1 MMVVKGVDL
10 ISGTGQPVQT
20 PPSSRGRIEFLW
32 AWTSVVVMIALLVAT
47 FIASESMAEILSR
60 ILGPLTI
67 VASVVSVW
75 FGLAARRHG
84 EEGGLIPAAI
94 GALVGG
100 FFLVMVL
107 LALIFHFGLG
117 WE

>member
-1 MMVVKGVDL
+1 M
-10 ISGTGQPVQT
+10 ISPTSQPVRT

-32 AWTSVVVMIALLVAT
+32 AWTSVAVMIALLVAT
-47 FIASESMAEILSR
+47 FIASESMAEIVSQ
-60 ILGPLTI
+60 ILGPLTV
-67 VASVVSVW
+67 VASVVAVW
-75 FGLAARRHG
+75 LGLAARRHG
-84 EEGGLIPAAI
+84 EAGGLAPAAI

-107 LALIFHFGLG
+107 LALIFHFGFG

>member
-1 MMVVKGVDL
+1 MILKGVDM
-10 ISGTGQPVQT
+10 ISGTSQPVRT

-32 AWTSVVVMIALLVAT
+32 AWTSVAVMMALLVAT
-47 FIASESMAEILSR
+47 FIASESMAQIVSQ
-60 ILGPLTI
+60 ILGPLTV
-67 VASVVSVW
+67 VASLGAVW
-75 FGLAARRHG
+75 LGLAARRHG

-107 LALIFHFGLG
+107 LALIFHFGVG

>member
-1 MMVVKGVDL
+1 M
-10 ISGTGQPVQT
+10 
-20 PPSSRGRIEFLW
+20 EFLW
-32 AWTSVVVMIALLVAT
+32 AWMSVAVMMALLVAT
-47 FIASESMAEILSR
+47 FIASMSVDEIVSQ

-67 VASVVSVW
+67 VASAAAVW

-100 FFLVMVL
+100 FFLVMAL
-107 LALIFHFGLG
+107 FALIFHFGFG
-117 WE
+117 WD